1 MMCDRASIISNN
13 RRKCREHD
21 EKIVKREIFYVE
33 TYSNRTCCAELSDN
47 EECCVKE
54 HGNKE
59 ECESDYE
66 TSCQCENCLRSYHYL
81 NNTL

>member
-33 TYSNRTCCAELSDN
+33 TYSNRIRCAELSDD
-47 EECCVKE
+47 EEHCAKE
-54 HGNKE
+54 QSSE

-66 TSCQCENCLRSYHYL
+66 DNCQCENCLRLYEYL
-81 NNTL
+81 NSNL

>member
-33 TYSNRTCCAELSDN
+33 TYSQRQHCETQVDKGEYCEQACSD
-47 EECCVKE
+47 
-54 HGNKE
+54 KE
-59 ECESDYE
+59 ESE
-66 TSCQCENCLRSYHYL
+66 TEYCQCENCLRLYEYFS
-81 NNTL
+81 NNL